1 MLVETN
7 CKAIKKSRIV
17 GIREREI
24 KDITSRVLSD
34 LPRTVCRCSKISRNR
49 FLRTRKTMSSN
60 RIILTFIIE
69 KTRTLPLIG
78 KEISPI
84 SKTTV
89 SR

>member
-1 MLVETN
+1 MKN
-7 CKAIKKSRIV
+7 SRIV
-17 GIREREI
+17 GMRDRVI

-34 LPRTVCRCSKISRNR
+34 LPRVIFRCSKINRNR
-49 FLRTRKTMSSN
+49 FLRTRKTISRS
-60 RIILTFIIE
+60 RIIFIFIRE

-78 KEISPI
+78 KETSPI